1 LAAAGAG
8 ADGSVVDGQSK
19 VKRRRSVKLNAV
31 DVVQVEVRSGQWS
44 AVSEKEKRMEEMSLG
59 ELLYCAVVECPERKR
74 ARERVAG

>member
-1 LAAAGAG
+1 M
-8 ADGSVVDGQSK
+8 
-19 VKRRRSVKLNAV
+19 KLNAV

-59 ELLYCAVVECPERKR
+59 ELLYCAVVEYPERKR